1 MPVAIDSIIMEML
14 RRRGLAGWQ
23 VGQVP
28 VGMEISASYAVAVGW
43 I

>member
-14 RRRGLAGWQ
+14 RRRGLAGRA
-23 VGQVP
+23 VP
-28 VGMEISASYAVAVGW
+28 VGMEISASCAVAVGW